1 MNEWIYLGDATP
13 FPTDLQTMVLSLL
26 LAFLTGQLL
35 AWVYMFTHSGL
46 SYSRSFVSSLII
58 LPMTVATV
66 MMVLDNNLVTAFS
79 LMAVFA
85 IVRFR
90 NIVRDTLDTVYL
102 LSVIVV
108 GMACGTQ
115 KLSTALVGAVLAA
128 LALLYLWYT
137 SFGSRQRYDMIVN
150 LTWSD
155 GANGAGGFAPLERV
169 FERHALLATCASERT
184 SGTGEVTDLSYRLL
198 LRDPARSGE
207 LLNELRGQAGVSRV
221 TSVRAQDESE
231 V

>member
-13 FPTDLQTMVLSLL
+13 FPTDLETMVLSLL
-26 LAFLTGQLL
+26 LSFLAGQLL

-46 SYSRSFVSSLII
+46 SYSRTFVSSLII
-58 LPMTVATV
+58 LPMTVAMV

-90 NIVRDTLDTVYL
+90 NIVRDTLDTVYIL
-102 LSVIVV
+102 ALIVI

-115 KLSTALVGAVLAA
+115 KLSTALVGTLLASV
-128 LALLYLWYT
+128 ALLYLWYT

-155 GANGAGGFAPLERV
+155 DTEGLGPLDRLLERHTIKAFRV
-169 FERHALLATCASERT
+169 GERSSHTADGS
-184 SGTGEVTDLSYRLL
+184 TDLSYRLL

-207 LLNELRGQAGVSRV
+207 LLSELRQHHRVSRV
-221 TSVRAQDESE
+221 TSMKAEDESE

>member
-26 LAFLTGQLL
+26 LAFLAGQLL

-46 SYSRSFVSSLII
+46 SYSRTFVSSLII
-58 LPMTVATV
+58 LPMTVAMV

-90 NIVRDTLDTVYL
+90 NIVRDTLDTVYI
-102 LSVIVV
+102 LSLIVV

-115 KLSTALVGAVLAA
+115 KLSTALIGTLLAAAVLI
-128 LALLYLWYT
+128 YLWYT
-137 SFGSRQRYDMIVN
+137 SFGSRQRYDMILN

-155 GANGAGGFAPLERV
+155 GANGLGPLENV
-169 FERHALLATCASERT
+169 LDRHTLKAFRASERE
-184 SGTGEVTDLSYRLL
+184 SHDGEARALSYRLK
-198 LRDPARSGE
+198 LRDPDRSGE
-207 LLNELRGQAGVSRV
+207 LVSELRAHQGVSMV
-221 TSVRAQDESE
+221 TTMKAEDESE